1 VCLGLGQLRP
11 LLAALQNSLSIAP
24 QLQTQRGAGLFYDS
38 QAVNFEV
45 ERTVRGL
52 RAVKIA
58 LA

>member
-1 VCLGLGQLRP
+1 LGLGQLRP